1 MLKCSRC
8 FSGIFITFLL
18 AAVFPLF
25 GRDVEIYVED
35 RDLEIP
41 LEGALIRS
49 WDGTEYECDEDGK
62 VFISVP
68 DDRQVVVQGAYP
80 GYENNRLVIS
90 LGTDHF
96 TLALR
101 LSGIMENR
109 ELVIEASRPG
119 VSESRSGRSVAIS
132 GPELARTAEIGIIE
146 DVMTSIKLLPGV
158 GYSGMFNAMP
168 SIRGGDP
175 GDLEAVLDGFY
186 LARPYHWGGGVSIF
200 DPKMISS
207 AQLSHGVFSTRYGH
221 TISGLL
227 EITSKK
233 ADPTEME
240 LDVGLST
247 SAASI
252 NLSYPLFGKG
262 GIMFMG
268 KVTYWDLLVWTAQGI
283 SKAAPGNETLDLIN
297 AVSTAPY
304 IRSAALSA
312 NYRFNTDLELTLNGF
327 FGSDGIG
334 AEYITDYDEDGL
346 LGDDGISGN
355 MSMNFDYHNY
365 QGFGIAGL
373 TFNPM
378 PTMALKATAGLGYT
392 ELIAEGLVNNDVE
405 VSYNPIFVTRY
416 SSLFTSTPPFP
427 RPILPPTG
435 TYHAPDLKMGIDS
448 DNLVFNAQARFDMD
462 WDLGNGFLA
471 AAGVQELYTNWRQY
485 ENVDLF
491 MERSLWDFV
500 NNVSIVNPKYDQLAV
515 YGSDYAAV
523 IWPFQKI
530 VDVNNHGLFTSAYT
544 LMEYTTPNQFFG
556 VEAGIRMDQLYFA
569 GKGFTVSA
577 VPAWSP
583 RLNLDFN
590 ILKNKELFGI
600 PNFLESLSATIG
612 TGLFS
617 SMNENISFI
626 EEGNDGLENLKLNR
640 SWTTVIG
647 TKLDFAGGFSFN
659 IEGYY
664 KQVFNR
670 AYIMA
675 DITGNSAD
683 SVNVKWGFDGE
694 GRIWGFDL
702 QLQKM
707 QSRYIDGWISYTFT
721 HARYYEPSNSEYG
734 VDGVS
739 GIGEE
744 EEENDW
750 YYPSFHRFHN
760 FNLVLNIKPVR
771 RFNIALRFGFAS
783 GQPRREITYSE
794 VFAYPV
800 QQVEWNEAT
809 GKYEPVLEDGKQV
822 IIQKFGRTPIKRE
835 ETRGVWSLPLDLK
848 FSFFIFDRKGRVQT
862 EIYLGVENLLSLVYN
877 PQRVSTTYNEYT
889 GKEDTGSNSVSYD
902 LPIPMVSFG
911 FKWSY

>member
-1 MLKCSRC
+1 MV
-8 FSGIFITFLL
+8 FAVIFF
-18 AAVFPLF
+18 VFALPSLF

-132 GPELARTAEIGIIE
+132 GPELARTAEIGIVE

-175 GDLEAVLDGFY
+175 GDLMASLDGFY

-304 IRSAALSA
+304 IRSAALSG

-346 LGDDGISGN
+346 LGGEVAGNDGISGR

-405 VSYNPIFVTRY
+405 VRYNNNFLNNPLYAMFKN
-416 SSLFTSTPPFP
+416 PPFN
-427 RPILPPTG
+427 LT
-435 TYHAPDLKMGIDS
+435 TANSYHAPDLNMGIDS

-485 ENVDLF
+485 ENVGLF
-491 MERSLWDFV
+491 MERYMIPGVDYSSL
-500 NNVSIVNPKYDQLAV
+500 YDIAIANQP
-515 YGSDYAAV
+515 YYRAV
-523 IWPFQKI
+523 IWPFHKI
-530 VDVNNHGLFTSAYT
+530 VDVNNHGLFSSAYT

-569 GKGFTVSA
+569 GKGFTASA

-583 RLNLDFN
+583 RINLDFN

-721 HARYYEPSNSEYG
+721 HAKYYEPSSGEFG
-734 VDGVS
+734 FG
-739 GIGEE
+739 GIGGEEE

-783 GQPRREITYSE
+783 GQPRTQLTYGPVYS
-794 VFAYPV
+794 YPV
-800 QQVEWNEAT
+800 QEVEWNETT
-809 GKYEPVLEDGKQV
+809 GKYDPVLDKDGNQV
-822 IIQKFGRTPIKRE
+822 IIQKFRRDVIGQE

-848 FSFFIFDRKGRVQT
+848 FSFFIFDKKGKVQT
-862 EIYLGVENLLSLVYN
+862 EIYLGAENLLSLVYN
-877 PQRVSTTYNEYT
+877 PQETRTTFNEYT

>member
-1 MLKCSRC
+1 MLV
-8 FSGIFITFLL
+8 FAVIFF
-18 AAVFPLF
+18 VFALPSLF

-80 GYENNRLVIS
+80 GYENGRLAIS
-90 LGTDHF
+90 LGRDHF
-96 TLALR
+96 TLALH

-312 NYRFNTDLELTLNGF
+312 NYRFTTDLELTLNGF
-327 FGSDGIG
+327 FGSDGVG
-334 AEYITDYDEDGL
+334 ASYNTSYDEDGL
-346 LGDDGISGN
+346 LGGEVAGDDGISGSVA
-355 MSMNFDYHNY
+355 MDFDYHNY

-378 PTMALKATAGLGYT
+378 PTMALRATAGVGYT
-392 ELIAEGLVNNDVE
+392 ELIAEGLVNNDVI
-405 VSYNPIFVTRY
+405 VSYNQKFLDIYDNPFVSIFNP
-416 SSLFTSTPPFP
+416 LIPPVYA
-427 RPILPPTG
+427 PILPPTG
-435 TYHAPDLKMGIDS
+435 TYHAPDLNAGINS

-462 WDLGNGFLA
+462 WDLGKGFLVA
-471 AAGVQELYTNWRQY
+471 LGVQELYTNWKQY
-485 ENVDLF
+485 EDVGLF
-491 MERSLWDFV
+491 MESYMQPGFV
-500 NNVSIVNPKYDQLAV
+500 NNKYDLLAI
-515 YGSDYAAV
+515 YGTPFLTAV
-523 IWPFQKI
+523 IWPFHKI
-530 VDVNNHGLFTSAYT
+530 VDVNNHGLFSSAYT

-556 VEAGIRMDQLYFA
+556 TEVGIRMDHLYFS
-569 GKGFTVSA
+569 GKGFS
-577 VPAWSP
+577 VPADPIWSP
-583 RLNLDFN
+583 RANFDFN
-590 ILKNKELFGI
+590 ILKNKDLFGI
-600 PNFLESLSATIG
+600 SNFLESFSFTAG

-626 EEGNDGLENLKLNR
+626 EEGNDGLESLKLNR

-670 AYIMA
+670 AHIMA
-675 DITGNSAD
+675 DITFDSAD

-702 QLQKM
+702 QLQKLA
-707 QSRYIDGWISYTFT
+707 SRYIDGWISYTFT
-721 HARYYEPSNSEYG
+721 NAKYYEPSNSEFG
-734 VDGVS
+734 FG
-739 GIGEE
+739 GIGGGEE
-744 EEENDW
+744 EDNDW

-760 FNLVLNIKPVR
+760 FNLVLNIKPVKQ
-771 RFNIALRFGFAS
+771 FSIALRFGFAS
-783 GQPRREITYSE
+783 GQPTTKTTYGE
-794 VFAYPV
+794 VYPYPV
-800 QQVEWNEAT
+800 QQADWDET
-809 GKYEPVLEDGKQV
+809 LQKYVPRLDENGNQV
-822 IIQKFGRTPIKRE
+822 IIQKFRRDAIGRE
-835 ETRGVWSLPLDLK
+835 ETRGPWSLPLDLK
-848 FSFFIFDRKGRVQT
+848 FSFFIFDKKGKVQT
-862 EIYLGVENLLSLVYN
+862 EIYLGAENLLSLVYK
-877 PQRVSTTYNEYT
+877 PQETGTTFNEYT
-889 GKEDTGSNSVSYD
+889 GKEDTGSNSASFD